1 MNTKKVRVDAIML
14 SSIIELGAI
23 AVFKA
28 TNTYDE
34 TTELSSAKNP
44 IIKEIATTLA
54 LKVLVDLGDES

>member
-34 TTELSSAKNP
+34 TTELSSAF
-44 IIKEIATTLA
+44 
-54 LKVLVDLGDES
+54 VMC

>member
-34 TTELSSAKNP
+34 TTEFSSAKNP